1 MNLPTR
7 PIRPVP
13 PGLLPALAV
22 LILCYAIPL
31 CRLARLALGSDFYS
45 YILVIPAISVAL
57 AWLREP
63 LPPQSLPSPPARGVA
78 AVLLAAGIAL
88 AAVAGIAAAAGRGG
102 PPPDLLALAALSFAL
117 LFSGLCG
124 WFLGRRTFR
133 SLAFPLAFLAL
144 LAPLPLSVSVALEG
158 FLQHSSAA
166 VASLL
171 FDWAGMP
178 VLNRGD
184 LGFQLPGMN
193 LEVAPQCSGLRSTLS
208 LFITSLPAG
217 FLFLRSPWRR
227 AALSLATLPV
237 GIIRNGFR
245 ILTIGELC
253 VRVGPRMIDSYIHRS
268 GGWIFFILSLAPLV
282 VLLLLLMRA
291 ERAAPPPGAKP
302 ATP

>member
-1 MNLPTR
+1 M
-7 PIRPVP
+7 
-13 PGLLPALAV
+13 
-22 LILCYAIPL
+22 
-31 CRLARLALGSDFYS
+31 
-45 YILVIPAISVAL
+45 
-57 AWLREP
+57 
-63 LPPQSLPSPPARGVA
+63 GV
-78 AVLLAAGIAL
+78 AL
-88 AAVAGIAAAAGRGG
+88 AAVAGIAAATGRGG
-102 PPPDLLALAALSFAL
+102 PPPDLLAVAALAFGL

-133 SLAFPLAFLAL
+133 SLAFPLAFLVL
-144 LAPLPLSVSVALEG
+144 LAPLPMSVSNALEA

-166 VASLL
+166 VASVF

-253 VRVGPRMIDSYIHRS
+253 VRVGPRMIDSYIHRE
-268 GGWIFFILSLAPLV
+268 GGWIFFILSLGPLV
-282 VLLLLLMRA
+282 VLLLLLIRA
-291 ERAAPPPGAKP
+291 ERAVPVSNAKP
-302 ATP
+302 AIT